1 MGPTISSELKNK
13 SLFAIVLVVFAIV
26 LYIAYTF
33 RGVSRPVSSFKFGLV
48 AIVDHG
54 EGYMSVYG
62 HNQALLK
69 QAGDDVSQGERIA
82 LVGRSGG
89 QEYPNLYFEIR
100 HKGKALNPKAWL
112 D

>member
-1 MGPTISSELKNK
+1 MDIFWIGDWV
-13 SLFAIVLVVFAIV
+13 AIFWI
-26 LYIAYTF
+26 
-33 RGVSRPVSSFKFGLV
+33 GGFGLV
-48 AIVDHG
+48 AIIDHG
-54 EGYMSVYG
+54 KGYMSVYG

-69 QAGDDVSQGERIA
+69 QAGDDVRRGERIA

-100 HKGKALNPKAWL
+100 HKGKALNPSSWL

>member
-1 MGPTISSELKNK
+1 MSWKG
-13 SLFAIVLVVFAIV
+13 IVIDGAEGDPVNSIAPGKV
-26 LYIAYTF
+26 LYADWL
-33 RGVSRPVSSFKFGLV
+33 RGFGLV

-69 QAGDDVSQGERIA
+69 QAGDDVRRGERIA

-100 HKGKALNPKAWL
+100 HKGKALNPSAWL